1 MRVERAC
8 AYRAGSKSAHE
19 QVEQHA
25 GRKPRIAAGA
35 AEGRGTA
42 SSRALPSRLSELPL
56 GTKRALPA
64 SELTRPP
71 HAVAQPIYASE
82 NRVRRPRSPQPAGP
96 PLRLPGRRVVACLVA
111 ARQPGSG
118 RPRTAGGFRLPSAA
132 VGLSPRDPQHQGF
145 AMHRPPR
152 AIAEGNNGTLGT
164 VDSQEEETQGA
175 GDLRG
180 ALLRGARRTR
190 PPRPH
195 APRARPS
202 HPPRPRAALPA
213 REQKLPGGSRHPP
226 APTLPPRPPPLQ
238 LSRAPGAAKQR
249 RFCDRVTAKWCDI
262 RGGRRSS
269 SRGGRALPGPSAT
282 TGRGSA
288 RRHRTAPRPS
298 ARRDPHER

>member
-190 PPRPH
+190 PPRPR
-195 APRARPS
+195 APRTRPARAPLCPRGS
-202 HPPRPRAALPA
+202 RSSRAAAGTLPPPRSLPA
-213 REQKLPGGSRHPP
+213 PP
-226 APTLPPRPPPLQ
+226 APTVTCSGCRKATPLLRQGDSQMVRHPRRPQEQQP
-238 LSRAPGAAKQR
+238 R
-249 RFCDRVTAKWCDI
+249 R
-262 RGGRRSS
+262 
-269 SRGGRALPGPSAT
+269 PSA
-282 TGRGSA
+282 A
-288 RRHRTAPRPS
+288 RAERHDRAGERTAAPHRTAAQRAARP
-298 ARRDPHER
+298 P